1 MNVGR
6 RRVNCGKEILV
17 MGDAFMAEISRKP
30 LLLLLVYAV
39 LGTHFALPT
48 EAGLIADVTNPPPSI
63 SDTIGG
69 VPQTAVAYT
78 ATEILASAVP
88 LQQTLDAQGF
98 TNANNWTLNT
108 TAVDAG
114 EVVYNLTQYTL
125 QDNPG
130 VGFGEKVGF
139 SMLSDPAGIPAAGP
153 GITVTLH
160 WLQVINTNA
169 QVNGYGFTLNGQPG
183 VWQADNGQSN
193 GAKVNASDNGSGTNN
208 GNNGPY
214 YDSGNN
220 SMGDPDKDFSVPPAF
235 FDFPHWYSGI
245 GTSLLFDAFP
255 TWDVYNATAGTDT
268 MYVASEG
275 VQWGFQ
281 IVPEPASIMIWG
293 LIVSG
298 CGLGVYMR
306 RRRAAA

>member
-6 RRVNCGKEILV
+6 RRVNCGNEIHRV
-17 MGDAFMAEISRKP
+17 GDTFMAARSRNSLF
-30 LLLLLVYAV
+30 LLVVYAV
-39 LGTHFALPT
+39 LGTLFALPT
-48 EAGLIADVTNPPPSI
+48 EAALTSDVTNPPPPI

-78 ATEILASAVP
+78 ATDILASAVP
-88 LQQTLDAQGF
+88 LQQILNAQKF

-108 TAVDAG
+108 TKVDAG

-125 QDNPG
+125 LDNPG

-139 SMLSDPAGIPAAGP
+139 SMVTQPLGIPTPGAGDT
-153 GITVTLH
+153 ITMH
-160 WLQVINTNA
+160 WLQVVNTNA

-183 VWQADNGQSN
+183 VWQADNGQTDGS
-193 GAKVNASDNGSGTNN
+193 KVDGTHNGSGNNN
-208 GNNGPY
+208 GNFGPY
-214 YDSGNN
+214 YDSGFD
-220 SMGDPDKDFSVPPAF
+220 SKFDPDKDFSVPPNF
-235 FDFPHWYSGI
+235 YDFPHWYSGI

-281 IVPEPASIMIWG
+281 IVPEPASIIVWSC
-293 LIVSG
+293 LIVM
-298 CGLGVYMR
+298 GLTWSNLR
-306 RRRAAA
+306 RRNRPA